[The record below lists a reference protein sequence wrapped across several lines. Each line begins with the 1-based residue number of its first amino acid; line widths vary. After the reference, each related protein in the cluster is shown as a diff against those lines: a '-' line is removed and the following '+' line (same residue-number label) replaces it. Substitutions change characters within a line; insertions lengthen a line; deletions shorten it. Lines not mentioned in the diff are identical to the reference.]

1 MPTAYYSEHV
11 TLGGV
16 MLGSRAL
23 ECFDFEE
30 LLAVAPKRGKDFTV
44 PGTAGQTAR
53 DRVEDA
59 LAAVIRI
66 RINGRYDQNNA
77 RVARGSWRS
86 NFYSLLGTLE
96 AVLVVNTTQ
105 TVQLTRPGGGPH
117 SASAIVADVRGPKHH
132 TPEIAELAVV
142 LKLPSGALL

>member
-1 MPTAYYSEHV
+1 MPTAYFNEHV

-30 LLAVAPKRGKDFTV
+30 LLGIAPKRGGDFTV

-59 LAAVIRI
+59 LEALIRI
-66 RINGRYDQNNA
+66 RVNGRYDQDNVRQA
-77 RVARGSWRS
+77 RSSWRT

-96 AVLVVNTTQ
+96 AVLDVNTTQ
-105 TVQLTRPGGGPH
+105 TVELTRPGGGPH
-117 SASAIVADVRGPKHH
+117 SASAIVTDVRGPKHH
-132 TPEIAELAVV
+132 TTEIAEMAVV
-142 LKLPSGALL
+142 LKVPSGALL